1 MNSVEEKEFY
11 EKIGKINGWN
21 FSKMKYDLADNSE
34 FIYFDEVNN
43 NVNKNTILLDIGTGG
58 GEKLINNISNDCLL
72 KIGTDFSDEMIKVSK
87 RNIGDRDNIKVLK
100 VKDEKMISMI
110 GISKNNCDKRIILNL
125 DMTEEQL
132 KEECLQNSTP
142 IEEEAIKKY
151 IPKDIRDIYK
161 DKLEQ
166 GNIQTC
172 LEILYL
178 TDRVLKNKHNN
189 QEKIK
194 TLKIN
199 ITK

>member
-1 MNSVEEKEFY
+1 MERKTTYEQVIDFLETHNGKLMKGSFY
-11 EKIGKINGWN
+11 ESGNPRPLKK
-21 FSKMKYDLADNSE
+21 D
-34 FIYFDEVNN
+34 
-43 NVNKNTILLDIGTGG
+43 
-58 GEKLINNISNDCLL
+58 KL
-72 KIGTDFSDEMIKVSK
+72 
-87 RNIGDRDNIKVLK
+87 
-100 VKDEKMISMI
+100 
-110 GISKNNCDKRIILNL
+110 
-125 DMTEEQL
+125 TEEQL